1 MNTIITFL
9 NSQFISSMIGALL
22 GAGVAV
28 YVAKLQNKQQLTQL
42 QDEHKLQREFFERQE
57 ANERERI
64 FLQYTIERAEKSYK
78 ILNQLKKAAT
88 FFGDETFPLTESDNE
103 DEFQKIFLK
112 LCYTVITPKYYEF
125 IDLKDELLL
134 TLVIQDDVKLS
145 DLKHEVVIEVEKVSK
160 YYNRFIK
167 ANTYNEFADIVEN
180 FSKETKLI
188 EKCDNLKTY
197 ITKYVMDSAFRL
209 VPPEKMAE
217 KILKQK
223 YGETRIK
230 FKVVSDDDNN

>member
-1 MNTIITFL
+1 MNTIIPFL

-28 YVAKLQNKQQLTQL
+28 YVAKLQNRQQLKQL
-42 QDEHKLQREFFERQE
+42 KDEHKLQREFFERQE

-64 FLQYTIERAEKSYK
+64 FLQYTIERAERSYK

-134 TLVIQDDVKLS
+134 TLVIQDDVRLS
-145 DLKHEVVIEVEKVSK
+145 DLKNEVVMEVERFSN
-160 YYNRFIK
+160 YYYKIIK
-167 ANTYNEFADIVEN
+167 ASTFIEFSEMVDAFCE
-180 FSKETKLI
+180 ETKLI
-188 EKCDNLKTY
+188 EKCDSLT
-197 ITKYVMDSAFRL
+197 FRL
-209 VPPEKMAE
+209 IPPEKIAE
-217 KILKQK
+217 KILKQS
-223 YGETRIK
+223 YGSSELK
-230 FKVVSDDDNN
+230 FKVVKD

>member
-28 YVAKLQNKQQLTQL
+28 YVAKLQNDQQLKQL
-42 QDEHKLQREFFERQE
+42 KDEHKLQREFFERQE

-64 FLQYTIERAEKSYK
+64 FLQYTIERAERSYK

-88 FFGDETFPLTESDNE
+88 FFGDETFPLTQSTNE

-145 DLKHEVVIEVEKVSK
+145 ELKNEVVTEVERFSN
-160 YYNRFIK
+160 YYYKIIK
-167 ANTYNEFADIVEN
+167 ASTPIEFLEMVDAFYE
-180 FSKETKLI
+180 ETELI

-217 KILKQK
+217 KILKQS
-223 YGETRIK
+223 YGSSELK
-230 FKVVSDDDNN
+230 FKVVKD

>member
-1 MNTIITFL
+1 MNTIIPFL

-28 YVAKLQNKQQLTQL
+28 YVAKLQNRQQLKQL
-42 QDEHKLQREFFERQE
+42 KDEHKLQREFFERQE

-64 FLQYTIERAEKSYK
+64 FLQYTIERAERSYK

-134 TLVIQDDVKLS
+134 TLVIQDDVRLS
-145 DLKHEVVIEVEKVSK
+145 DLKNEVVMEVERFSN
-160 YYNRFIK
+160 YYYKIIK
-167 ANTYNEFADIVEN
+167 SSTFVEFSEMVDAFCE
-180 FSKETKLI
+180 ETKLI

-197 ITKYVMDSAFRL
+197 ITKYIMDSTFRL
-209 VPPEKMAE
+209 IPPEKMAE
-217 KILKQK
+217 KILKQS
-223 YGETRIK
+223 YGSSELK
-230 FKVVSDDDNN
+230 FKVVKD

>member
-1 MNTIITFL
+1 MNTIIPFL

-28 YVAKLQNKQQLTQL
+28 YVAKLQNRQQLKQL
-42 QDEHKLQREFFERQE
+42 KDEHKLQREFFERQE

-64 FLQYTIERAEKSYK
+64 FLQYTIERAERSYK

-88 FFGDETFPLTESDNE
+88 FFGDETFPLTQSTNE

-134 TLVIQDDVKLS
+134 TLVIQDDVRLS
-145 DLKHEVVIEVEKVSK
+145 DLKNEVVMEVERFSN
-160 YYNRFIK
+160 YYYKIIK
-167 ANTYNEFADIVEN
+167 ASTFIEFSEMVDAFCE
-180 FSKETKLI
+180 ETKLI
-188 EKCDNLKTY
+188 EKCDSLKTY
-197 ITKYVMDSAFRL
+197 ITKYIMDSTFRL
-209 VPPEKMAE
+209 IPPEKIAE
-217 KILKQK
+217 KILKQS
-223 YGETRIK
+223 YGSSELK
-230 FKVVSDDDNN
+230 FKVVKD

>member
-1 MNTIITFL
+1 MNTIIPFL

-28 YVAKLQNKQQLTQL
+28 YVAKLQNRQQLKQL
-42 QDEHKLQREFFERQE
+42 KDEHKLQREFFERQE

-64 FLQYTIERAEKSYK
+64 FLQYTIERAERSYK

-134 TLVIQDDVKLS
+134 TLVIQDDVRLS
-145 DLKHEVVIEVEKVSK
+145 DLKNEVVMEVERFSN
-160 YYNRFIK
+160 YYYKIIK
-167 ANTYNEFADIVEN
+167 ASTFIEFSEMVDAFCE
-180 FSKETKLI
+180 ETKLI
-188 EKCDNLKTY
+188 EKCDSLKTY
-197 ITKYVMDSAFRL
+197 ITKYIMDSTFRL
-209 VPPEKMAE
+209 IPPEKISE
-217 KILKQK
+217 KILKQS
-223 YGETRIK
+223 YGSSELK
-230 FKVVSDDDNN
+230 FKVVKD

>member
-1 MNTIITFL
+1 MNTIIPFL

-28 YVAKLQNKQQLTQL
+28 YVAKLQNRQQLKQL
-42 QDEHKLQREFFERQE
+42 KDEHKLQREFFERQE

-64 FLQYTIERAEKSYK
+64 FLQYTIERAERSYK

-134 TLVIQDDVKLS
+134 TLVIQDDVRLS
-145 DLKHEVVIEVEKVSK
+145 DLKNEVVMEVERFSNYYYKV
-160 YYNRFIK
+160 IK
-167 ANTYNEFADIVEN
+167 ASTFIEFSEMVDAFCE
-180 FSKETKLI
+180 ETKLI
-188 EKCDNLKTY
+188 EKCDSLKTY
-197 ITKYVMDSAFRL
+197 ITKYIMDSTFRL
-209 VPPEKMAE
+209 IPPEKIAE
-217 KILKQK
+217 KILKQS
-223 YGETRIK
+223 YGSSELK
-230 FKVVSDDDNN
+230 FKVVKD

>member
-1 MNTIITFL
+1 MNTIIPFL

-28 YVAKLQNKQQLTQL
+28 YVAKLQNRQQLKQL
-42 QDEHKLQREFFERQE
+42 KDEHKLQREFFERQE

-64 FLQYTIERAEKSYK
+64 FLQYTIERAERSYK

-145 DLKHEVVIEVEKVSK
+145 DLKKEVLMEVERFSN
-160 YYNRFIK
+160 YYYKIIK
-167 ANTYNEFADIVEN
+167 SSTFVEFSEMVDAFCE
-180 FSKETKLI
+180 ETKLI
-188 EKCDNLKTY
+188 EKCDSLKTY
-197 ITKYVMDSAFRL
+197 ITKYIMDSTFRL
-209 VPPEKMAE
+209 IPPEKIAE
-217 KILKQK
+217 KILKQS
-223 YGETRIK
+223 YGSSELK
-230 FKVVSDDDNN
+230 FKVVKD

>member
-1 MNTIITFL
+1 MDFIITFL

-28 YVAKLQNKQQLTQL
+28 YVAKLQNRQQLKQL
-42 QDEHKLQREFFERQE
+42 KDEHKLQREFFERQE

-64 FLQYTIERAEKSYK
+64 FLQYTIERAERSYK

-134 TLVIQDDVKLS
+134 TLVIQDDVRLS
-145 DLKHEVVIEVEKVSK
+145 DLKNEVVMEVERFSN
-160 YYNRFIK
+160 YYYKIIK
-167 ANTYNEFADIVEN
+167 ASTFIEFSEMVDAFCE
-180 FSKETKLI
+180 ETKLI
-188 EKCDNLKTY
+188 EKCDSLKTY
-197 ITKYVMDSAFRL
+197 ITKYIMDSTFRL
-209 VPPEKMAE
+209 IPPEKIAE
-217 KILKQK
+217 KILKQS
-223 YGETRIK
+223 YGSSELK
-230 FKVVSDDDNN
+230 FKVVKD

>member
-28 YVAKLQNKQQLTQL
+28 YVAKLQNRQQLKQL
-42 QDEHKLQREFFERQE
+42 KDEHKLQREFFERQE

-64 FLQYTIERAEKSYK
+64 FLQYTIERAERSYK

-88 FFGDETFPLTESDNE
+88 FFGDETFPLTQSTNE

-134 TLVIQDDVKLS
+134 TLVIQDDVRLS
-145 DLKHEVVIEVEKVSK
+145 DLKNEVVMEVERFSN
-160 YYNRFIK
+160 YYYKIIK
-167 ANTYNEFADIVEN
+167 ASTFIEFSEMVDAFCE
-180 FSKETKLI
+180 ETKLI
-188 EKCDNLKTY
+188 EKCDSLKTY
-197 ITKYVMDSAFRL
+197 ITKYIMDSTFRL

-217 KILKQK
+217 KILKQS
-223 YGETRIK
+223 YGSSELK
-230 FKVVSDDDNN
+230 FKVVKD

>member
-1 MNTIITFL
+1 MNTIIPFL

-28 YVAKLQNKQQLTQL
+28 YVAKLQNRQQLKQL
-42 QDEHKLQREFFERQE
+42 KDEHKLQREFFERQE

-88 FFGDETFPLTESDNE
+88 FFGDESFPLTESDNE

-134 TLVIQDDVKLS
+134 TLVIQDDVRLS
-145 DLKHEVVIEVEKVSK
+145 DLKNEVVMEVERFSN
-160 YYNRFIK
+160 YYYKIIK
-167 ANTYNEFADIVEN
+167 ASTFIEFSEMVDAFCE
-180 FSKETKLI
+180 ETKLI
-188 EKCDNLKTY
+188 EKCDSLKTY
-197 ITKYVMDSAFRL
+197 ITKYIMDSTFRL
-209 VPPEKMAE
+209 IPPEKIAE
-217 KILKQK
+217 KILKQS
-223 YGETRIK
+223 YGSSELK
-230 FKVVSDDDNN
+230 FKVVKD

>member
-1 MNTIITFL
+1 MNTIIPFL

-28 YVAKLQNKQQLTQL
+28 YVAKLQNRQQLKQL
-42 QDEHKLQREFFERQE
+42 KDEHKLQREFFERQE

-64 FLQYTIERAEKSYK
+64 FLQYTIERAERSYK

-88 FFGDETFPLTESDNE
+88 FFGDETFPLTQSTNE

-145 DLKHEVVIEVEKVSK
+145 ELKNEVVTEVERFSN
-160 YYNRFIK
+160 YYYKIIK
-167 ANTYNEFADIVEN
+167 ASTFIEFSEMVDAFCE
-180 FSKETKLI
+180 ETKLI
-188 EKCDNLKTY
+188 EKCDSLKTY
-197 ITKYVMDSAFRL
+197 ITKYIMDSTFRL
-209 VPPEKMAE
+209 IPPEKIAE
-217 KILKQK
+217 KILKQS
-223 YGETRIK
+223 YGSSELK
-230 FKVVSDDDNN
+230 FKVVKD

>member
-1 MNTIITFL
+1 MDFLITFL
-9 NSQFISSMIGALL
+9 NSQFVSSMIGAIL

-28 YVAKLQNKQQLTQL
+28 YVAKLQNKQQLKQL
-42 QDEHKLQREFFERQE
+42 KDEHKLQREFFERQE

-64 FLQYTIERAEKSYK
+64 FLQYTIERAERSYK

-134 TLVIQDDVKLS
+134 TLVIQDDVRLS
-145 DLKHEVVIEVEKVSK
+145 DLKNEVVMEVERFSN
-160 YYNRFIK
+160 YYYKIIK
-167 ANTYNEFADIVEN
+167 ASTFIEFSEMVDAFCE
-180 FSKETKLI
+180 ETKLI
-188 EKCDNLKTY
+188 EKCDSLKTY
-197 ITKYVMDSAFRL
+197 ITKYIMDSTFRL
-209 VPPEKMAE
+209 IPPEKIAE
-217 KILKQK
+217 KILKQS
-223 YGETRIK
+223 YGSSELK
-230 FKVVSDDDNN
+230 FKVVKD

>member
-1 MNTIITFL
+1 MNTIIPFL

-28 YVAKLQNKQQLTQL
+28 YVAKLQNRQQLKQL
-42 QDEHKLQREFFERQE
+42 KDEHKLQREFFERQE

-64 FLQYTIERAEKSYK
+64 FLQYTIERAERSYK

-112 LCYTVITPKYYEF
+112 LCYTVITPKYNEF

-134 TLVIQDDVKLS
+134 TLVIQDDVRLS
-145 DLKHEVVIEVEKVSK
+145 DLKNEVVMEVERFSN
-160 YYNRFIK
+160 YYYKIIK
-167 ANTYNEFADIVEN
+167 ASTFIEFSEMVDAFCE
-180 FSKETKLI
+180 ETKLI
-188 EKCDNLKTY
+188 EKCDSLKTY
-197 ITKYVMDSAFRL
+197 ITKYIMDSTFRL
-209 VPPEKMAE
+209 IPPEKIAE
-217 KILKQK
+217 KILKQS
-223 YGETRIK
+223 YGSSELN
-230 FKVVSDDDNN
+230 FKVVKD

>member
-1 MNTIITFL
+1 MNTIIPFL

-28 YVAKLQNKQQLTQL
+28 YVAKLQNRQQLKQL
-42 QDEHKLQREFFERQE
+42 KDEHKLQREFFERQE

-64 FLQYTIERAEKSYK
+64 FLQYTIERAERSYK

-134 TLVIQDDVKLS
+134 ILVIQDDVRLS
-145 DLKHEVVIEVEKVSK
+145 DLKNEVVMEVERFSN
-160 YYNRFIK
+160 YYYKIIK
-167 ANTYNEFADIVEN
+167 ASTFIEFSEMVDAFCE
-180 FSKETKLI
+180 ETKLI
-188 EKCDNLKTY
+188 EKCDSLKTY
-197 ITKYVMDSAFRL
+197 ITKYIMDSTFRL
-209 VPPEKMAE
+209 IPPEKIAE
-217 KILKQK
+217 KILKQS
-223 YGETRIK
+223 YGSSELK
-230 FKVVSDDDNN
+230 FKVVKD

>member
-1 MNTIITFL
+1 MNTIIPFL

-28 YVAKLQNKQQLTQL
+28 YVAKLQNRQQLKQL
-42 QDEHKLQREFFERQE
+42 KDEHKLQREFFERQE

-64 FLQYTIERAEKSYK
+64 FLQYTIERAERSYK

-134 TLVIQDDVKLS
+134 TLVIQDDVRLS
-145 DLKHEVVIEVEKVSK
+145 DLKNEVVMEVERFSN
-160 YYNRFIK
+160 YYYKIIK
-167 ANTYNEFADIVEN
+167 ASTFIEFSEMVDAFCE
-180 FSKETKLI
+180 ETKLI
-188 EKCDNLKTY
+188 EKCDSLKTY
-197 ITKYVMDSAFRL
+197 ITKYIMDSTFRL
-209 VPPEKMAE
+209 IPPEKIAE
-217 KILKQK
+217 KILQQS
-223 YGETRIK
+223 YGSSELK
-230 FKVVSDDDNN
+230 FKVVKD

>member
-28 YVAKLQNKQQLTQL
+28 YVAKLQNDQQLKQL
-42 QDEHKLQREFFERQE
+42 KDEHKLQREFFERQE

-64 FLQYTIERAEKSYK
+64 FLQYTIERAERSYK

-88 FFGDETFPLTESDNE
+88 FFGDETFPLTQSTNE

-145 DLKHEVVIEVEKVSK
+145 ELKNEVVTEVERFSN
-160 YYNRFIK
+160 YYYKIIK
-167 ANTYNEFADIVEN
+167 AELWNFAIFFFQL
-180 FSKETKLI
+180 FSNLFLTK
-188 EKCDNLKTY
+188 
-197 ITKYVMDSAFRL
+197 
-209 VPPEKMAE
+209 
-217 KILKQK
+217 
-223 YGETRIK
+223 
-230 FKVVSDDDNN
+230 

>member
-1 MNTIITFL
+1 
-9 NSQFISSMIGALL
+9 MIGALL

-42 QDEHKLQREFFERQE
+42 QDEHKLQREFFEKQE
-57 ANERERI
+57 ENERERI
-64 FLQYTIERAEKSYK
+64 FLQNTIERAEKSYR

-88 FFGDETFPLTESDNE
+88 FFVDGSFSLIESDNT
-103 DEFQKIFLK
+103 DEFQTIFLK
-112 LCYTVITPKYYEF
+112 LCYTVITPRYYEF
-125 IDLKDELLL
+125 IDLSDELLL

-145 DLKHEVVIEVEKVSK
+145 DLKKEVLMEVERFSN
-160 YYNRFIK
+160 YYYKIIK
-167 ANTYNEFADIVEN
+167 ASTPIEFLEMVDAFYE
-180 FSKETKLI
+180 ETELI

-197 ITKYVMDSAFRL
+197 ITKYIMDSTFRL
-209 VPPEKMAE
+209 IPPEKMAE

-230 FKVVSDDDNN
+230 FKVVRDDDNN

>member
-1 MNTIITFL
+1 MNTIIPFL

-28 YVAKLQNKQQLTQL
+28 YVAKLQNRQQLKQL
-42 QDEHKLQREFFERQE
+42 KDEHKLQQEFFEKQE
-57 ANERERI
+57 ENERERI
-64 FLQYTIERAEKSYK
+64 FLQYTIERAERSYK

-134 TLVIQDDVKLS
+134 TLVIQDDVRLS
-145 DLKHEVVIEVEKVSK
+145 DLKNEVVMEVERFSN
-160 YYNRFIK
+160 YYYKIIK
-167 ANTYNEFADIVEN
+167 ASTFIEFSEMVDAFCE
-180 FSKETKLI
+180 ETKLI
-188 EKCDNLKTY
+188 EKCDSLKTY
-197 ITKYVMDSAFRL
+197 ITKYIMDSTFRL
-209 VPPEKMAE
+209 IPPEKMAE
-217 KILKQK
+217 KILKQS
-223 YGETRIK
+223 YGSSELK
-230 FKVVSDDDNN
+230 FKVVKD

>member
-1 MNTIITFL
+1 MNTIIPFL

-28 YVAKLQNKQQLTQL
+28 YVAKLQNRQQLKQL
-42 QDEHKLQREFFERQE
+42 KDEHKLQREFFERQE

-64 FLQYTIERAEKSYK
+64 FLQYTIERAERSYK

-134 TLVIQDDVKLS
+134 TLVIQDDVRLS
-145 DLKHEVVIEVEKVSK
+145 DLKNEVVMEVERFSN
-160 YYNRFIK
+160 YYYKIIKESTFIELSEMVD
-167 ANTYNEFADIVEN
+167 AFCE
-180 FSKETKLI
+180 ETKLI
-188 EKCDNLKTY
+188 EKCDSLKTY
-197 ITKYVMDSAFRL
+197 ITKYIMDSTFRL
-209 VPPEKMAE
+209 IPPEKIAE
-217 KILKQK
+217 KILKQS
-223 YGETRIK
+223 YGSSELK
-230 FKVVSDDDNN
+230 FKVVKD

>member
-1 MNTIITFL
+1 MNTIIPFL

-28 YVAKLQNKQQLTQL
+28 YVAKLQNRQQLKQL
-42 QDEHKLQREFFERQE
+42 KDEHKLQREFFERQE

-64 FLQYTIERAEKSYK
+64 FLQYTIERAERSYK

-134 TLVIQDDVKLS
+134 TLVIQDDVRLS
-145 DLKHEVVIEVEKVSK
+145 DLKNEVVMEVERFSN
-160 YYNRFIK
+160 YYYKIIK
-167 ANTYNEFADIVEN
+167 ASTFIEFSEMVDAFCE
-180 FSKETKLI
+180 ETKLI
-188 EKCDNLKTY
+188 EKCDSLKTY
-197 ITKYVMDSAFRL
+197 ITKYIMDSTFKL
-209 VPPEKMAE
+209 IPPEKIAE
-217 KILKQK
+217 KILKQS
-223 YGETRIK
+223 YGSSELK
-230 FKVVSDDDNN
+230 FKVVKD

>member
-1 MNTIITFL
+1 MNTIIPFL

-28 YVAKLQNKQQLTQL
+28 YVAKLQNRQQLKQL
-42 QDEHKLQREFFERQE
+42 KDEHKLQREFFERQE

-64 FLQYTIERAEKSYK
+64 FLQYTIERAERSYK

-125 IDLKDELLL
+125 IDLKN
-134 TLVIQDDVKLS
+134 
-145 DLKHEVVIEVEKVSK
+145 EVVMEVERFSN
-160 YYNRFIK
+160 YYYKIIK
-167 ANTYNEFADIVEN
+167 ASTFIEFSEMVDAFCE
-180 FSKETKLI
+180 ETKLI
-188 EKCDNLKTY
+188 EKCDSLKTY
-197 ITKYVMDSAFRL
+197 ITKYIMDSTFRL
-209 VPPEKMAE
+209 IPPEKIAE
-217 KILKQK
+217 KILKQS
-223 YGETRIK
+223 YGSSELK
-230 FKVVSDDDNN
+230 FKVVKD

>member
-28 YVAKLQNKQQLTQL
+28 YVAKLQNDQQLKQL
-42 QDEHKLQREFFERQE
+42 KDEHKLQREFFERQE

-64 FLQYTIERAEKSYK
+64 FLQYTIERAERSYK

-88 FFGDETFPLTESDNE
+88 FFGDETFPLTQSTNE

-145 DLKHEVVIEVEKVSK
+145 ELKNEVVTEVERFSN
-160 YYNRFIK
+160 YYYKIIK
-167 ANTYNEFADIVEN
+167 ASTPIEFFEMVDAFYE
-180 FSKETKLI
+180 ETELI

-217 KILKQK
+217 KILKQS
-223 YGETRIK
+223 YGSSKLK
-230 FKVVSDDDNN
+230 FKVVKD